1 MGSKDKAK
9 VIDEVW
15 TEERVLGFLEIR
27 DANGELNDFHALLKA
42 YRSMR
47 ADDFTTFL
55 NAFVAAG
62 RNVLA
67 SGPEGRNI
75 VDIVTEHRRSGD
87 YLTALQAV
95 TGGP

>member
-27 DANGELNDFHALLKA
+27 DASGELNDYHALLKA
-42 YRSMR
+42 YHSMR
-47 ADDFTTFL
+47 ADDFTIFL
-55 NAFVAAG
+55 QAFAAAG

-67 SGPEGRNI
+67 AGPDGRTI
-75 VDIVTEHRRSGD
+75 VDIVGEHRRSGD
-87 YLTALQAV
+87 YLAALQAV
-95 TGGP
+95 TDGP